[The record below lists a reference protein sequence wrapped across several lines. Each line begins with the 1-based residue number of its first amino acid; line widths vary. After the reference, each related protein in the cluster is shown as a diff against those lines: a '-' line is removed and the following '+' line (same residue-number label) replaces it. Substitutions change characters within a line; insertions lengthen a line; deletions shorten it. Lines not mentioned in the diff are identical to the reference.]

1 MMIGKA
7 MGSTA
12 AHELQKCW
20 ATETA
25 GPSGLNMEYL
35 LQVRADAWWEVLEV
49 KEADGR
55 LLG

>member
-1 MMIGKA
+1 